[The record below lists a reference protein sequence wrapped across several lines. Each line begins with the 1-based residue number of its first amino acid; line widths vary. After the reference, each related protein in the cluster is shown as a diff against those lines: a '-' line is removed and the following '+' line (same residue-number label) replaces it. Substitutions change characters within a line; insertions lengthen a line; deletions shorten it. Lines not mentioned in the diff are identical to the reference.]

1 MKTLAHRTRQKPWIT
16 SSGWLSATPVLGLGL
31 VFAPEFWPAAE
42 SPPQQGEAL
51 DSGKLADGHAVHAA
65 SALARLIREPQN
77 TWSNLAFVI
86 CGAWLAIAST
96 RKISRM
102 VGMALMLV
110 GIGSLLYHASASTFF
125 RILDVGSMYGLFFT
139 LFFLAA
145 GSFNARIEKLTRDHP
160 ALLLSSAA
168 LFAVVLTLSRSFD
181 LFGFKPLSI
190 ASATVITSLLLIGSG
205 LYVILKQRAGWL
217 RGFAALTLFAL
228 AAACQIGDRPGGWL
242 CDPNHVIQAHAV
254 WHVLSALA
262 LLLYVQLV
270 DRFDTSNK
278 AHSRDY
284 TLQRA

>member
-1 MKTLAHRTRQKPWIT
+1 MTW
-16 SSGWLSATPVLGLGL
+16 SGWLGATPVLGSGI
-31 VFAPEFWPAAE
+31 VFAPEFWPASE

-51 DSGKLADGHAVHAA
+51 DSGKLAGGHAVHAA
-65 SALARLIREPQN
+65 TALARLIREPQN

-86 CGAWLAIAST
+86 CGAWLAIVSV
-96 RKISRM
+96 RKISRL
-102 VGMALMLV
+102 VGLALMLV
-110 GIGSLLYHASASTFF
+110 GIGSFLYHASASAFF
-125 RILDVGSMYGLFFT
+125 RILDVCSMYGLFFT

-145 GSFNARIEKLTRDHP
+145 GSFSVGIEKLTRDHP

-168 LFAVVLTLSRSFD
+168 LFAVVLTLSRSFE

-190 ASATVITSLLLIGSG
+190 ASATVITSLLLLGSG
-205 LYVILKQRAGWL
+205 LYVILQQRAGWL
-217 RGFAALTLFAL
+217 RGFAALTLFAV

-270 DRFDTSNK
+270 DRLDAPKKTQSQE
-278 AHSRDY
+278 RI
-284 TLQRA
+284 LQRT